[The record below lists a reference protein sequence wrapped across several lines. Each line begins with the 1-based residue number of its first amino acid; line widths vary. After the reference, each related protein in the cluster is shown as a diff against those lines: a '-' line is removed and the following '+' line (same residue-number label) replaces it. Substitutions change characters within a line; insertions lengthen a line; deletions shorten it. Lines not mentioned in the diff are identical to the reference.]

1 MNDLWPKDEVAVADE
16 KTTLMAFLGH
26 QRRFLLRKVDGL
38 TDDQARMATCPPSD
52 LTMLGLIRH
61 ASEVERGWAQR
72 SLLGL
77 DVGPIYSREAHPD
90 GDVDGD
96 FHPPADATLASAV
109 ETFTR
114 ETNAADLVFRAAD
127 LDDVEQCDR
136 AFYSVRWIL
145 IHLIEEYARHLGH
158 ADLIRQAIDGQIGE

>member
-1 MNDLWPKDEVAVADE
+1 MNDFWPKDEVAVSDE

-26 QRRFLLRKVDGL
+26 QRAFLIHKAEGL
-38 TDDQARMATCPPSD
+38 TDDQARMATCPSSD

-77 DVGPIYSREAHPD
+77 DVGRIYSRDAHPD

-96 FHPPADATLASAV
+96 LHAPTDATLAEAL

-114 ETNAADLVFRAAD
+114 ETNAADLVFRTAD

-136 AFYSVRWIL
+136 AFYSIRWIL

-158 ADLIRQAIDGQIGE
+158 ADLIRQAIDGHTGE